1 MNKMPN
7 IIDGQQIAQNI
18 IRDTAAKVAKFHE
31 ANNIRPG
38 LVVILVGDNPAS
50 AVYVARKEDVAR
62 EIGFNFTLKK
72 LPNSASQGDVV
83 RCIQG
88 YNTQQDC
95 HGILVQLPLPKHI
108 NAMEVLSS
116 VSPSKDVDG
125 LHPHNFGRMAM
136 GLPALYP
143 CTALAIMDCINSCV
157 PHLKGLNVAIIGKS
171 NLVGKPLGIMLSNM
185 DATVTLCHKDTQNI
199 KQYTQNAQIVVVA
212 IGVPGYITQDFL
224 QEGATVIDV
233 GITIVDDVAT
243 GDVLFDDVAPKVKN
257 ITPVPKGVGPITVAR
272 LMANT
277 LDAMVNIWT
286 NSNSNAQ
293 GTP

>member
-1 MNKMPN
+1 MNKIPN
-7 IIDGQQIAQNI
+7 TIDGQKIAQNI
-18 IRDTAAKVAKFHE
+18 ISSTATKVAKFHK
-31 ANNIRPG
+31 ANNVRPG

-62 EIGFNFTLKK
+62 EIGFNFTLKQ

-88 YNTQQDC
+88 YNAQPDC
-95 HGILVQLPLPKHI
+95 HGILIQLPLPQH
-108 NAMEVLSS
+108 MDTMHVLSS
-116 VSPSKDVDG
+116 VAPNKDVDG

-143 CTALAIMDCINSCV
+143 CTALAIMDCINSCLPDV
-157 PHLKGLNVAIIGKS
+157 KGLNVAIVGKS
-171 NLVGKPLGIMLSNM
+171 NLVGKPLAIMLSNM
-185 DATVTLCHKDTQNI
+185 DATVALCHKDTQNI

-212 IGVPGYITQDFL
+212 IGVPGHITRDFL

-243 GDVLFDDVAPKVKN
+243 GDVLFDDVASKVKN
-257 ITPVPKGVGPITVAR
+257 ITPVPGGVGPITVAR

-277 LDAMVNIWT
+277 FDAMVNNWT
-286 NSNSNAQ
+286 DSNK
-293 GTP
+293 